1 MSSCLR
7 LKFLMLLGSAIVMGN
22 GLWSDRYD
30 EEKGRMN

>member
-7 LKFLMLLGSAIVMGN
+7 LKFLMLLGSAIVMGC
-22 GLWSDRYD
+22 GVIDIYD